1 MHETTPSQ
9 TVGHVVS
16 LSVVFGVFAALM
28 VLTTLTVGVSYFDF
42 VPFNLLVALAVAT
55 LKATLVGLYFMHLRY
70 DSPFN
75 GLIFV
80 IGLVCLGL
88 FLAITLLDTFSYQAD
103 VQRWLETRP

>member
-1 MHETTPSQ
+1 MNETTPAQ

-16 LSVVFGVFAALM
+16 LPVVFGVFAALM

-42 VPFNLLVALAVAT
+42 GPFNLLIALAVAT

-70 DSPFN
+70 DSPFH

-80 IGLVCLGL
+80 IGLVSLGL
-88 FLAITLLDTFSYQAD
+88 FLAITLLDTFSYHPD
-103 VQRWLETRP
+103 VQRWLDTRP